1 MVSGVLNLSFTFKE
15 PQYPSIAASCFWIAV
30 YVAQEIHAVFH
41 RFEIFLLTK
50 VPIGLRVI
58 EYKPS
63 AAHQVAGDCIIDCTV
78 ILEKVVKTS
87 PRIDRTGMVESHG
100 LPDVVQQEI
109 AITEVG

>member
-15 PQYPSIAASCFWIAV
+15 PQYPSIAACFRIAV
-30 YVAQEIHAVFH
+30 YVAEEIHAVFH

-58 EYKPS
+58 KYKTCT
-63 AAHQVAGDCIIDCTV
+63 AHQVTGDCIIDCPV

-87 PRIDRTGMVESHG
+87 PRVDRTGMVESHG

-109 AITEVG
+109 AVAEVG